1 MGTAPFRCKSCGC
14 GTFQSDFA
22 CIGCDL
28 RYEEHETAYET
39 EAERK
44 AFGKPIRS
52 NFMPLANDPEI
63 QAATMKQLKIGME
76 ETDYLAEQM
85 N

>member
-1 MGTAPFRCKSCGC
+1 
-14 GTFQSDFA
+14 
-22 CIGCDL
+22 
-28 RYEEHETAYET
+28 
-39 EAERK
+39 
-44 AFGKPIRS
+44 
-52 NFMPLANDPEI
+52 MPLANDPEI